1 MLILYAACAAVLLD
15 IVFGD
20 PAWLP
25 HPVVWMGRYITWFE
39 RTFRK
44 GFEKNATR
52 LRLCGAIL
60 AFTLPLLVC
69 LLSGLSCYAA
79 FRLHPLLFVALE
91 AFLGAQALAA
101 KGLKDAA
108 ARVSDALQADRTEDA
123 REAVSHIVGRDPS
136 VLTREQIIQ
145 ACVESVAENFS
156 DGVAAPMLFFFL
168 GGAPLALT
176 YKAVNTMDSMTGYR
190 SERYLDFGR
199 VPAKLDDVVNY
210 IPARI
215 AALCLL
221 CASVFNR
228 LNARQALAV
237 WRRDAD
243 KHESPNAGQTES
255 VMAGALGIA
264 LGGDATYFGQLHKK
278 AVLGDALR
286 PCEAKD
292 IVTANRM
299 MLTAECVLLIICVVA
314 RIILCRISFT

>member
-1 MLILYAACAAVLLD
+1 MLILYAACTAVLLD
-15 IVFGD
+15 LVFGD

-44 GFEKNATR
+44 RFEKNASG

-60 AFTLPLLVC
+60 ALTLPLFVF
-69 LLSGLSCYAA
+69 LLSGLVCYAA
-79 FRLHPLLFVALE
+79 FRLHPVLFVAAE
-91 AFLGAQALAA
+91 AFLGAQTLAA

-108 ARVSDALQADRTEDA
+108 MRVYHALQADDTEAA
-123 REAVSHIVGRDPS
+123 REAVSHIVGRDTKE
-136 VLTREQIIQ
+136 LTREQIIR

-168 GGAPLALT
+168 GGAPLALA

-190 SERYLDFGR
+190 NERYLDFGR
-199 VPAKLDDVVNY
+199 IPAKLDDVVNY

-221 CASVFNR
+221 CASGFNR
-228 LNARQALAV
+228 LDTRRAFAV
-237 WRRDAD
+237 WRRDANKLD
-243 KHESPNAGQTES
+243 SPNAGQTES

-264 LGGDATYFGQLHKK
+264 LGGDAVYFGQLHKK

-286 PCEAKD
+286 PCERAD
-292 IVTANRM
+292 IKTANRM
-299 MLTAECVLLIICVVA
+299 MLTAEGVLFMICIVV
-314 RIILCRISFT
+314 RVFLCHG